1 MPNLANCPAF
11 DGSLVGVCEVP
22 AKVSFPTFCEDP
34 DSWLTCSCTFSFSS
48 LFASAF
54 PKSGSIESYRE
65 EPGVGMSARQAS
77 IPLLHHEGVK
87 GEGLFRK
94 TTRGARPTNCQ
105 PLEVSTGE
113 CVTLRTRKEMVC
125 LRGSCLPL
133 WCRSQRGQVAFSD
146 RGLFSSFSRTIP
158 FNRSP
163 TSSPC

>member
-1 MPNLANCPAF
+1 MYARSYKIRKKWKRWTTSLRPGKAFVPNLANCPAF

-22 AKVSFPTFCEDP
+22 AKVSFTTFCADP
-34 DSWLTCSCTFSFSS
+34 DSFSS
-48 LFASAF
+48 LFAIAF
-54 PKSGSIESYRE
+54 LKSGSIESSRE

-113 CVTLRTRKEMVC
+113 CVALRTQKSMV
-125 LRGSCLPL
+125 
-133 WCRSQRGQVAFSD
+133 
-146 RGLFSSFSRTIP
+146 
-158 FNRSP
+158 
-163 TSSPC
+163 